1 MEADMDLSF
10 SDAERDLVIRIL
22 EAAHRE
28 MRVEVRRTSTPD
40 YHDDL
45 ERDEK
50 LLEGVIARL
59 KS

>member
-1 MEADMDLSF
+1 MNLTF
-10 SDAERDLVIRIL
+10 SEPERNLVIRIL
-22 EAAHRE
+22 EAAYRE
-28 MRVEVRRTSTPD
+28 MRVEVRRTSTPG

-50 LLEGVIARL
+50 LLEGVIERL